1 MGLHTAPV
9 IVSPAD
15 AVATEM
21 DGINMPRDGRSR
33 NGLTAH
39 RPCPECGFDLRGS
52 ADSERCPEC
61 GLPCGCHVR
70 AFRTARL
77 RALRAPLALVVL
89 FAVHLVIAFG
99 VSEFPPRERDL
110 AGQCMGAFL
119 LILAVWWL
127 RARAASLPRVV
138 LVTPGEV
145 IWREHRRERFR
156 IRITEL
162 GGAEYLWFSGEV
174 ALLDEHGCHIVTI
187 PHLGRDAHRLADC
200 IGGIVAKKSR
210 GAESNRPERVGPT
223 HDVESG
229 RDSAEPRLP

>member
-1 MGLHTAPV
+1 M
-9 IVSPAD
+9 S
-15 AVATEM
+15 
-21 DGINMPRDGRSR
+21 MPRDEPSCS
-33 NGLTAH
+33 GLTAH

-61 GLPCGCHVR
+61 GLPCGRHVR
-70 AFRTARL
+70 VFRTARL
-77 RALRAPLALVVL
+77 WALRAPLALVV
-89 FAVHLVIAFG
+89 FSAAHLAIAFG
-99 VSEFPPRERDL
+99 ASEFPPRERDS

-119 LILAVWWL
+119 LMMAVWWL

-162 GGAEYLWFSGEV
+162 SGAECLRFSGEV

-187 PHLGRDAHRLADC
+187 PHLGRDAPRLADC
-200 IGGIVAKKSR
+200 IGGIVAQKSR
-210 GAESNRPERVGPT
+210 GAGSNRPEGVGPT
-223 HDVESG
+223 HDEESA